1 MKDEASVNQAALQQ
15 VRFFF
20 PQLLD
25 VACFSHTIDNMG
37 KQFEFHVLDTFA
49 QYWVSLF
56 SHSAAARLAWKA
68 RTGTAMRTYSPTRW
82 WSKWEVMNLVLEYFA
97 DVEPFVRENDHLAP
111 ATRTHLMEIFNS
123 PGDSK
128 DLELKLAAFVDGGN
142 HFVSATYYLEGDGP
156 LVFSYY
162 GRLATVSNAVA
173 VAAYPNV
180 EGVARRQ
187 AIGNLP
193 VYNQLVAKANAFTNL
208 GLQFFQRKFSQEF
221 YESVSA
227 FQSARLCCP
236 VQVQQL
242 RPTAASVEELRRFRF
257 LDNDAIIQG
266 LTAELPRYLAVA
278 DGADLQTEEEKLQW
292 WSRNEANLPNWS
304 SVVKK
309 VLLVQPSSA
318 SAERVFSIM
327 KNFFTNQQDAALEQT
342 VEASVMLYY
351 NQNQRNKLVVV
362 LMRGRHQ
369 TQSYVNGFH
378 TERV

>member
-1 MKDEASVNQAALQQ
+1 MEYAIQPGALLAAMKDGASVNQPALQQ
-15 VRFFF
+15 VRFLF

-25 VACFSHTIDNMG
+25 VTCFSHTIDNVG
-37 KQFEFHVLDTFA
+37 KHFEFRVLDTFA

-111 ATRTHLMEIFNS
+111 ATRAHLMEIFNS

-128 DLELKLAAFVDGGN
+128 DLELELAAFVDGGN

-156 LVFSYY
+156 LVFSCYE
-162 GRLATVSNAVA
+162 RLATVSNAVA

-187 AIGNLP
+187 AVGNLP
-193 VYNQLVAKANAFTNL
+193 AYNQLVAKAKACINP
-208 GLQFFQRKFSQEF
+208 GLQFFQRKFSQYF
-221 YESVSA
+221 YENVRA
-227 FQSARLCCP
+227 FRSARLCCP
-236 VQVQQL
+236 VQVRQL

-342 VEASVMLYY
+342 VEASVMLCY

-362 LMRGRHQ
+362 
-369 TQSYVNGFH
+369 
-378 TERV
+378 